1 MLTIGSLMVAFF
13 CSYLLQ
19 IGLEQEKHLKL
30 NSFTQLKLKQE
41 IQVSCIIIHLPNSD
55 PNHISTLQTP
65 GVLIYL
71 TYEFGGKMGS
81 AATASAAATASDATT
96 AVAASKLIPC
106 SFAIFSISASNFA
119 NDSASAFANASI
131 A

>member
-1 MLTIGSLMVAFF
+1 M
-13 CSYLLQ
+13 
-19 IGLEQEKHLKL
+19 
-30 NSFTQLKLKQE
+30 
-41 IQVSCIIIHLPNSD
+41 SCIIIHLPNSD

-81 AATASAAATASDATT
+81 ANAASAASAAASAAATASDATT